1 MPELTVKPLLPRAPA
16 EPVRMGKA
24 RTTTSLAP
32 VAIACGQV
40 RLAIGVPLPYGK
52 SPTTSRYGPR
62 THVFLTASG
71 SRARSAASAA
81 FGKTSSVGDAS
92 AEAEGEVLAMLS
104 VALADG
110 LGAEPP
116 EAAKAK
122 APARIRAMTTRPP
135 IKHRDATVARWLGD
149 RTRVGRGHPKRGAE
163 LLDEGT
169 AVRVARGGILGHAP
183 GDDPVGLDSQARDP

>member
-1 MPELTVKPLLPRAPA
+1 MPESTVKPLLPRAPA

-24 RTTTSLAP
+24 RTTTSFAP
-32 VAIACGQV
+32 AAISCGQV

-52 SPTTSRYGPR
+52 SPTTWRYGPR
-62 THVFLTASG
+62 THDFLTASG

-116 EAAKAK
+116 EAARAK
-122 APARIRAMTTRPP
+122 APARIRAMTTRLA
-135 IKHRDATVARWLGD
+135 INTGMRRSRDGAGIGRVWVVATPSAEPRSSTKARQS
-149 RTRVGRGHPKRGAE
+149 A
-163 LLDEGT
+163 
-169 AVRVARGGILGHAP
+169 
-183 GDDPVGLDSQARDP
+183 